1 MASSKLETVK
11 IRPKWELH
19 IDPHF
24 LPTRGVMAIQTN
36 ERLIPHMQVS
46 HQGYKNVG
54 PNEKLQ
60 LIPRVSLS
68 LSLSLSFTWS
78 EGYLSKEAPHE
89 AMTLPPSNKFH
100 LPVLATVLSFQE
112 NL

>member
-24 LPTRGVMAIQTN
+24 LPTRGVTAIQTN

-60 LIPRVSLS
+60 LIPSVSLS
-68 LSLSLSFTWS
+68 LSLSLLHVEWR
-78 EGYLSKEAPHE
+78 LSIQRSASWGNDFAP
-89 AMTLPPSNKFH
+89 F
-100 LPVLATVLSFQE
+100 
-112 NL
+112 